1 MKMGGEDMELRTYTH
16 ILLVAQENIM
26 IVYSLFLI
34 SGARYPGIVEGPCLC
49 DSQWQKQADVI
60 IHL

>member
-1 MKMGGEDMELRTYTH
+1 MELRTHTH